1 MAEADVLTVCI
12 NTLAAGMVSGGVVN
26 VERSSPDPCELS
38 CELAPEMLRYA
49 SESRPLGQESGPAR
63 PAECTARPNVSP
75 MRMVSETK
83 TAAAHS
89 RPEEG
94 STVPHLEACPRPR
107 TYSRLGGKMW
117 PLVMYTGNL

>member
-1 MAEADVLTVCI
+1 MDGAAPLVVGID
-12 NTLAAGMVSGGVVN
+12 TLAGGTVSGDVGDVD
-26 VERSSPDPCELS
+26 RSSTDPRVLS
-38 CELAPEMLRYA
+38 CQLVIETV
-49 SESRPLGQESGPAR
+49 SSHIVTNSQPLGQGSGPAR
-63 PAECTARPNVSP
+63 PAECKARPNVSP

-107 TYSRLGGKMW
+107 TYSRLGGKM
-117 PLVMYTGNL
+117 